1 MRSDNMLD
9 GFWTNFGM
17 FVGIIMLS
25 IAGACS
31 IAGMHDISET
41 ISKSRKKYE
50 ALMVEVNKDDSWR
63 REDIAELKADAHR
76 YKRKQLFFTFLMIFI
91 ISFWLFG
98 IVLFITIANNLK

>member
-1 MRSDNMLD
+1 MLD

-17 FVGIIMLS
+17 FIGVMIFA

-50 ALMVEVNKDDSWR
+50 ALMVEVNR
-63 REDIAELKADAHR
+63 
-76 YKRKQLFFTFLMIFI
+76 
-91 ISFWLFG
+91 
-98 IVLFITIANNLK
+98 

>member
-1 MRSDNMLD
+1 MLE

-17 FVGIIMLS
+17 FVGIIILS
-25 IAGACS
+25 VAGACS

-50 ALMVEVNKDDSWR
+50 ELMFEVNKDDSWR
-63 REDIAELKADAHR
+63 REDVTELKADAHR

-91 ISFWLFG
+91 ITFWLFG

>member
-1 MRSDNMLD
+1 
-9 GFWTNFGM
+9 M
-17 FVGIIMLS
+17 FVGIIILS
-25 IAGACS
+25 VAGACS

-50 ALMVEVNKDDSWR
+50 ELMFEVNKDDSWR
-63 REDIAELKADAHR
+63 REDVTELKADAHR

-91 ISFWLFG
+91 ITFWLFG

>member
-1 MRSDNMLD
+1 MRSDIMLD

-17 FVGIIMLS
+17 FLGVMIFA
-25 IAGACS
+25 IAVACS

-41 ISKSRKKYE
+41 IYKSRKKYE
-50 ALMVEVNKDDSWR
+50 ALMFEVNRDDSWR
-63 REDIAELKADAHR
+63 S
-76 YKRKQLFFTFLMIFI
+76 KQLFFTFLMIFI

>member
-1 MRSDNMLD
+1 MLD